1 MAPVTSVGGVG
12 VVALVANITVAGYCG
27 VGTIQ
32 GVKSIV
38 VKRSRRPGCF
48 AVATG
53 TIRGELSGC
62 VIRVGR
68 GRVVT
73 VVAAVTGVGRIGIIP
88 VVAGI
93 AIIGNGC
100 VRAIQRIK
108 SVVVK

>member
-1 MAPVTSVGGVG
+1 MAPVTSVGGIGIVP
-12 VVALVANITVAGYCG
+12 VVANITVAGYCC

-38 VKRSRRPGCF
+38 VKRSWSPSRF

-53 TIRGELSGC
+53 AIRGELGRC
-62 VIRVGR
+62 VVWVGR
-68 GRVVT
+68 GRVVA
-73 VVAAVTGVGRIGIIP
+73 VVATVAGVGRIGIIP

-100 VRAIQRIK
+100 VRAI
-108 SVVVK
+108 